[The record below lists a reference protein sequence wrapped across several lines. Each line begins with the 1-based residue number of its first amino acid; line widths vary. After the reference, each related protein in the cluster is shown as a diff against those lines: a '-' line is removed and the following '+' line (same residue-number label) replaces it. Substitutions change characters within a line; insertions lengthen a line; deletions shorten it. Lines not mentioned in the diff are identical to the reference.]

1 MKADKISLILCV
13 INLCVGLWLLK
24 AVNQL
29 HEIANAPP
37 NEVTIEDTIK
47 EEDRSFMSLNPAEGL
62 MSALEY
68 YGIKHPKIVYAQAV
82 LETGNFTSSVLT
94 NNNNLFGLY
103 DSSKGSY
110 YTFSHWSESVKAYRD
125 FIQYRYKPPNNVY
138 NKSNY
143 YQFLKNIGYA
153 RDPKYII
160 KIQEIVNQI

>member
-1 MKADKISLILCV
+1 MKADKIVFILCV
-13 INLCVGLWLLK
+13 INLCIGLWLVN

-29 HEIANAPP
+29 HKIANAPP
-37 NEVTIEDTIK
+37 NEITVKDTIEDTL
-47 EEDRSFMSLNPAEGL
+47 SFMSLNPAEGL

-125 FIQYRYKPPNNVY
+125 FIQYRYKPPNN
-138 NKSNY
+138 Y
-143 YQFLKNIGYA
+143 YQFLKGIGYA
-153 RDPKYII
+153 KDPKYII